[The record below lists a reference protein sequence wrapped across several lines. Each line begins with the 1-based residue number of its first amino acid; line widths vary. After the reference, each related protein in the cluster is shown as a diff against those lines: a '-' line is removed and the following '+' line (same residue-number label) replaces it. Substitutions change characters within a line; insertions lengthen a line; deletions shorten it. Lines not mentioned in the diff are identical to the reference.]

1 MAGSRQWRG
10 ARTAAMLGL
19 VLGSADVARPAPP
32 AALEPLSF
40 LLGEWVTTGAPGQGT
55 GTASFARGLQD
66 RVILRTS
73 FAEYPASPAG
83 GPSRHDDILVIYA
96 VGEGVRADYFD
107 SEGHVIR
114 YAVAVPSAGR
124 AVFLSD
130 PLPKEPRY
138 RLSYLQG
145 QAGALRGEFAIA
157 PAGKPEALQPYL
169 TWESVRAAPR
179 EAGPRR

>member
-1 MAGSRQWRG
+1 MAGSRRWPG
-10 ARTAAMLGL
+10 ACTAAIVAL
-19 VLGSADVARPAPP
+19 VLGSADVARAAPP

-40 LLGEWVTTGAPGQGT
+40 LLGEWVTTGAPGQAT

-66 RVILRTS
+66 QVILRTS

-83 GPSRHDDILVIYA
+83 SASRHDDLLVIYA
-96 VGEGVRADYFD
+96 AGESVRVDYFD

-114 YAVAVPSAGR
+114 YAVGSPSAGR

-138 RLSYLQG
+138 RLSYVQG
-145 QAGALRGEFAIA
+145 QAGELRGEFAIA
-157 PAGKPEALQPYL
+157 PAGKPEAFQPYL
-169 TWESVRAAPR
+169 TWEAVRAAQR